1 MNKLTIIGN
10 LVADPEKRV
19 TQAGK
24 DVCTFRVAVNRRGTD
39 KADFFRVSAWGELG
53 NNCAQY
59 LTKGTKVAV
68 VGSVSVSTY
77 TNKNGEAAAN
87 LEVTAQDVEFLTPK
101 HAGFTP
107 VNDPD
112 DPFRG

>member
-24 DVCTFRVAVNRRGTD
+24 DVCTFRVAVNRRGSD
-39 KADFFRVSAWGELG
+39 QADFFRVSAWGELG
-53 NNCAQY
+53 NNCAKY
-59 LTKGTKVAV
+59 LEKGKKVAV

-87 LEVTAQDVEFLTPK
+87 LEVMAQDVEFLTPK
-101 HAGFTP
+101 HAGFMP